1 MFSNIQSCLSKEPQK
16 KDRITGKT
24 YSAYHLVESVR
35 TERGPRQRIILY
47 MGADFGLPLSIT

>member
-1 MFSNIQSCLSKEPQK
+1 MFMFIKRTTK

-24 YSAYHLVESVR
+24 YFAYHLVESVR

-47 MGADFGLPLSIT
+47 MGVDTGLPEHEHP